1 MSMRER
7 RTTNE
12 NTTNPAFEGQVA
24 LCDPS
29 SSWVSKWL
37 RIDGFQPGLYA
48 VKVNGKLPQD
58 IVDDLKSKGVVYR
71 PRDGSAQ
78 D

>member
-1 MSMRER
+1 M
-7 RTTNE
+7 
-12 NTTNPAFEGQVA
+12 A

>member
-1 MSMRER
+1 
-7 RTTNE
+7 
-12 NTTNPAFEGQVA
+12 
-24 LCDPS
+24 
-29 SSWVSKWL
+29 VSKWL